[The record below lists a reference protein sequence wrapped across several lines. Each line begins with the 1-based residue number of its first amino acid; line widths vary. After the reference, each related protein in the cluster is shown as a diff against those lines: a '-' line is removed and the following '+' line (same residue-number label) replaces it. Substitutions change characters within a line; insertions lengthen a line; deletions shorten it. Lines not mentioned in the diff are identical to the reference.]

1 MPRSSQP
8 PYRAIS
14 AALRG
19 RIESGE
25 WLPGEQLPTVREI
38 AAEYDVSVTTARK
51 ALDVL
56 ATAGLV
62 TVTPGWGVFR
72 SET

>member
-1 MPRSSQP
+1 MPRSADP
-8 PYRAIS
+8 PYRVVS
-14 AALRG
+14 AALRE

-25 WLPGEQLPTVREI
+25 WLPAEQLPTVREL
-38 AAEYDVSVTTARK
+38 AATYSVSVTTIRK

-56 ATAGLV
+56 LADALI

-72 SET
+72 AS